1 MKLNI
6 ANTKNIAN
14 IEMNMANMEINAANV
29 DMNIEMI

>member
-14 IEMNMANMEINAANV
+14 IEMIMANMEINAANV